1 MWSFENLYKKI
12 SVSPWMVM
20 IFCLYVPLQFLSL
33 LFYVTWPKQVANTF
47 ELKSPQPC
55 DQSPVMDA
63 TTSGLGWKSCW
74 RYSKPQEGHCPKM
87 SGTLLFQ
94 THSHPSVLFVVFFFF
109 FFSVSWYFYLWKLF
123 SACDIKYLH
132 NDNIE
137 RRMSIFKIFTTS
149 RSICFILSLCLVFV
163 SELRRGTKKE
173 VKKWDRKRIEATGVE
188 EMCNASG
195 LVASGCAQSRGCVL
209 LQSRTWFC
217 CWICIHNH
225 TDLEISRCLHPSC
238 ADLGKTN

>member
-74 RYSKPQEGHCPKM
+74 RYTKPQEGHCPKM

-94 THSHPSVLFVVFFFF
+94 THSHPSVLFVGF
-109 FFSVSWYFYLWKLF
+109 FFS
-123 SACDIKYLH
+123 
-132 NDNIE
+132 
-137 RRMSIFKIFTTS
+137 
-149 RSICFILSLCLVFV
+149 LCLGISTCGNSSLHVISNTYIMTTLKGGGAFSKFSPHPEASVLFLVFALCLCQ
-163 SELRRGTKKE
+163 SYEEEPKRR
-173 VKKWDRKRIEATGVE
+173 
-188 EMCNASG
+188 
-195 LVASGCAQSRGCVL
+195 
-209 LQSRTWFC
+209 
-217 CWICIHNH
+217 
-225 TDLEISRCLHPSC
+225 
-238 ADLGKTN
+238 

>member
-1 MWSFENLYKKI
+1 MTSLLWWMLQLQVWDEKAAGGT
-12 SVSPWMVM
+12 VSHRKGTAPK
-20 IFCLYVPLQFLSL
+20 CQALCCSRHTHTLQFYL
-33 LFYVTWPKQVANTF
+33 W
-47 ELKSPQPC
+47 
-55 DQSPVMDA
+55 
-63 TTSGLGWKSCW
+63 
-74 RYSKPQEGHCPKM
+74 
-87 SGTLLFQ
+87 
-94 THSHPSVLFVVFFFF
+94 FFF

-137 RRMSIFKIFTTS
+137 RRLSIFKIFTTS